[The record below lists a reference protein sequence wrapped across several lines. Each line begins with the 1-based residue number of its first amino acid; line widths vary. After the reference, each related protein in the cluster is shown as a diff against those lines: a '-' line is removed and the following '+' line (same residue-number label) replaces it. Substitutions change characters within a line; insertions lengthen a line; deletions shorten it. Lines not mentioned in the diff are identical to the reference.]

1 MTTDPYSPDATADT
15 FDFLGYLE
23 EVPFLDQ
30 LDELGGEREAAG
42 RREAT
47 RDDPMLFAVLY
58 LSHHLRTEETG
69 GRITWSDA
77 HLEWLR
83 DAKRWTRRPQKVAE
97 ERDAYVAPR
106 GTGKS
111 TFFFLFL
118 PLWAAA
124 HGHVRFAAAFADSAA
139 QAQAHLATLKRE
151 LETNVR
157 LRHDYP
163 DLCAPAK
170 RLRGVT
176 VSDHV
181 GMLHTKSGF
190 VFAARGID
198 SGSLGMKVGSLRP
211 DLLLLDDVEPD
222 ESNYSEYQKEK
233 RLTTVR
239 DTVLPLN
246 VFARVVVVGTV
257 TMPGSIVHNLV
268 EHGRG
273 ERTHAWVDEEG
284 FRVHH
289 ALPILTND
297 RGEERSAWPAK
308 WPMSFL
314 NAIRRTR
321 SFAKNYLNAPIP
333 ADGAYW
339 TTEDLVI
346 EAAEEY
352 GPTVLSIDPATT
364 SKSTSDYTGLS
375 VVSRTQVPVVPIGEL
390 HHKAYVRYAEK
401 VRLPPAELRKKVLEL
416 LERFPE
422 IGLVIVET
430 NQGGDAWLEVLHDLP
445 VRIRTVHQKASK
457 EVRAQRALNYY
468 QRGQVRHTVHLPA
481 LDEELLVFPR
491 GMNDDL
497 VDSTGTAVTFLLKPR
512 DAKAK
517 ARGRSLFAA

>member
-1 MTTDPYSPDATADT
+1 MSGTVTPYDEGASAET
-15 FDFLGYLE
+15 FDFWRWLE
-23 EVPFLDQ
+23 TVWR
-30 LDELGGEREAAG
+30 DELDSLEFPEA
-42 RREAT
+42 RRAAT
-47 RDDPMLFAVLY
+47 VDDPMLFAVLY
-58 LSHHLRTEETG
+58 LRRHLETEDTG
-69 GRITWSDA
+69 GAITWADA
-77 HLEWLR
+77 HLAWFR
-83 DAKRWTRRPQKVAE
+83 DARRWQRRPQGVAE

-111 TFFFLFL
+111 TFFFLIL

-124 HGHVRFAAAFADSAA
+124 HGHVRFAAAFADSSA
-139 QAQAHLATLKRE
+139 QAQAHLATFKRE

-157 LRHDYP
+157 LRHDFP

-181 GMLHTKSGF
+181 GMLHTQGGF

-198 SGSLGMKVGSLRP
+198 SGSLGMKVGNLRP

-222 ESNYSEYQKEK
+222 ESNYSEYQKGK

-246 VFARVVVVGTV
+246 VFARAVVVGTV
-257 TMPGSIVHNLV
+257 TMPGSIIHDLV
-268 EHGRG
+268 QHGSG
-273 ERTHAWVDEEG
+273 ERVHDWVDEEG

-289 ALPILTND
+289 AVPIATSD
-297 RGEERSAWPAK
+297 SGEERSTWPGK
-308 WPMSFL
+308 WPIAFL
-314 NAIRRTR
+314 NAIRHTR
-321 SFAKNYLNAPIP
+321 SYAKNYLNRPVP

-339 TTEDLVI
+339 TPEDLVI

-352 GPTVLSIDPATT
+352 GPTVLTIDPATT
-364 SKSTSDYTGLS
+364 SRTSSDYTGLA
-375 VVSRTQVPVVPIGEL
+375 VVSRTQQPVVPIGAL
-390 HHKAYVRYAEK
+390 HHRAYVRHAEK
-401 VRLPPAELRKKVLEL
+401 VRLPPAELRTKVLEL

-422 IGLVIVET
+422 VGLVIVET

-445 VRIRTVHQKASK
+445 VRIRTVHQTAAK

-468 QRGQVRHTVHLPA
+468 QRGQVRHARALPA

-491 GMNDDL
+491 GMHDDL
-497 VDSTGTAVTFLLKPR
+497 VDATGEAITFLLAPR
-512 DAKAK
+512 EAKRK
-517 ARGRSLFAA
+517 AQGRSVFAA